1 MAENWPELAVLRAVF
16 ATPIP
21 KTNITGFWSAGLELT
36 NIYTIRNWTPRT
48 LSGPPGTLQ
57 TPYSQEPL
65 QTPEFRVSGGF
76 PGSLGNRVL
85 ELSRQL
91 PRHPLEWV
99 SGKLSGKLS
108 GQLPRL
114 VPGNQSGKLSGQL
127 PRLVPRNQSGK
138 QSGLLPRLVPWN
150 QSGHHTRPRPD
161 ASLGGI
167 TSK

>member
-1 MAENWPELAVLRAVF
+1 VAENWPELAVSRAVF
-16 ATPIP
+16 ATPSP
-21 KTNITGFWSAGLELT
+21 KTNITGVWSAGLELT
-36 NIYTIRNWTPRT
+36 NIYTIRNWTPRPT
-48 LSGPPGTLQ
+48 PRPIGPLQ
-57 TPYSQEPL
+57 TPVSQGSWK
-65 QTPEFRVSGGF
+65 TPEFRVSGGF

-114 VPGNQSGKLSGQL
+114 VPGNQSGKQSGQL
-127 PRLVPRNQSGK
+127 PRLVPRNLSG
-138 QSGLLPRLVPWN
+138 N
-150 QSGHHTRPRPD
+150 HTRPRPD

-167 TSK
+167 TLK

>member
-48 LSGPPGTLQ
+48 LSRALGPLQ
-57 TPYSQEPL
+57 TPYSQGPV

-91 PRHPLEWV
+91 PRHPSGRV

-114 VPGNQSGKLSGQL
+114 VP
-127 PRLVPRNQSGK
+127 R
-138 QSGLLPRLVPWN
+138 N

-167 TSK
+167 TLK

>member
-36 NIYTIRNWTPRT
+36 NIYTIRNWTPR
-48 LSGPPGTLQ
+48 PPIGLWDPLQ
-57 TPYSQEPL
+57 TPYSQDPV

-91 PRHPLEWV
+91 PR
-99 SGKLSGKLS
+99 
-108 GQLPRL
+108 QLPRH
-114 VPGNQSGKLSGQL
+114 L
-127 PRLVPRNQSGK
+127 PRHLLGRCLGRCLGSSPR
-138 QSGLLPRLVPWN
+138 LLPRLVPWN

-167 TSK
+167 TLK

>member
-48 LSGPPGTLQ
+48 LSRALGPLQ
-57 TPYSQEPL
+57 TPYSQDPV

-114 VPGNQSGKLSGQL
+114 VP
-127 PRLVPRNQSGK
+127 RNQSGK
-138 QSGLLPRLVPWN
+138 QTGLLPRLVPWN

-167 TSK
+167 TLK

>member
-48 LSGPPGTLQ
+48 LSRALGPLQ
-57 TPYSQEPL
+57 TPYSQGPWK
-65 QTPEFRVSGGF
+65 TPEFRVSGGF

-99 SGKLSGKLS
+99 SGKL
-108 GQLPRL
+108 
-114 VPGNQSGKLSGQL
+114 SGKLSGQL

>member
-1 MAENWPELAVLRAVF
+1 MAENWPELAVSRAVF

-36 NIYTIRNWTPRT
+36 NIYTIRNWTPRPT
-48 LSGPPGTLQ
+48 PRPIGPLQ
-57 TPYSQEPL
+57 TPYSQEPGKP
-65 QTPEFRVSGGF
+65 PEFRVFGWF
-76 PGSLGNRVL
+76 PRIPGNRVL

-91 PRHPLEWV
+91 PRLLPRKQ

-108 GQLPRL
+108 GQ
-114 VPGNQSGKLSGQL
+114 
-127 PRLVPRNQSGK
+127 
-138 QSGLLPRLVPWN
+138 LPRLVPWN

>member
-114 VPGNQSGKLSGQL
+114 VP
-127 PRLVPRNQSGK
+127 RNQSGK

-167 TSK
+167 TLK